1 VGTASAGSGAVCH
14 PTTIVST
21 ELNRSLAAQHRS
33 DVGTCRSIDRR
44 LRQVAGTGAPDPR
57 VVMSKDELQKIQEF
71 YRQRYGAENEPR

>member
-1 VGTASAGSGAVCH
+1 M
-14 PTTIVST
+14 
-21 ELNRSLAAQHRS
+21 
-33 DVGTCRSIDRR
+33 DRR